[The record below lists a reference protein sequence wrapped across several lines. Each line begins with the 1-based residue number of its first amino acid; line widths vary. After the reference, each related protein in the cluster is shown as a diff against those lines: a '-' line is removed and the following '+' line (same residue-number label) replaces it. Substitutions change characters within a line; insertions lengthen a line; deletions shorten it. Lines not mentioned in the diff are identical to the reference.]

1 MPRAAGTRLLT
12 EPRFVG
18 SFPRADVALDP
29 PLAEVAFVGRS
40 NVGKSSLLNAIV
52 GARIA
57 KTSGTPG
64 KTRMLNVYAISGQ
77 SHVGARHAVPLQFGP
92 MYLLDLPGYGY
103 ARARKAD
110 REAFR
115 RLVHHALR
123 RERLAGVV
131 WLLDLRR
138 EPSPDDRAMQDL
150 LAEGGC
156 PVLAALTKADKL
168 PQSQRR
174 SRERDLRA
182 ILGVPEDQVV
192 VTSARTGE
200 GMAELR
206 EAIGSLI
213 SKATE

>member
-1 MPRAAGTRLLT
+1 
-12 EPRFVG
+12 
-18 SFPRADVALDP
+18 
-29 PLAEVAFVGRS
+29 
-40 NVGKSSLLNAIV
+40 
-52 GARIA
+52 
-57 KTSGTPG
+57 
-64 KTRMLNVYAISGQ
+64 
-77 SHVGARHAVPLQFGP
+77 

-103 ARARKAD
+103 ARAGKAD
-110 REAFR
+110 RAAFR

-131 WLLDLRR
+131 WLVDLRR